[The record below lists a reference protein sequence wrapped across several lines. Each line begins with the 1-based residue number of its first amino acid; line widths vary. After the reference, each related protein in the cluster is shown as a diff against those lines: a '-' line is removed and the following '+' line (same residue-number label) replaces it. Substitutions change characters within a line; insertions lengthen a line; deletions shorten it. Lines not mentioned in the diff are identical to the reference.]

1 MYLVEIEP
9 GREELYD
16 SVTALA
22 AAIQRGAVG
31 PQSRIF
37 HRSSS
42 SWVSITV
49 HPEYKK
55 VVAAKASE
63 PLPPLTRS
71 RWTFFGLESNGR
83 EIHEPEATAGKAKGE
98 GPKQARRRSTGLKGL
113 LARAFRGR
121 PAVPSISKTTGS

>member
-9 GREELYD
+9 GREMLYQ
-16 SVTALA
+16 SVSALGEA
-22 AAIQRGAVG
+22 THGGQVG

-37 HRSSS
+37 HRTSS

-55 VVAAKASE
+55 AVTARASE
-63 PLPPLTRS
+63 PLPPLARN

-83 EIHEPEATAGKAKGE
+83 EVNEPPATMSKADPAPAENGKRPG
-98 GPKQARRRSTGLKGL
+98 GLKGL
-113 LARAFRGR
+113 LGRAFRNR
-121 PAVPSISKTTGS
+121 SPVPSTSERAST